1 MIEKATVKQMN
12 EAIEQFLLGGQWRAV
27 HKDRFGKIL
36 DEETFKNLITY
47 EGLDYALNALAHGGT
62 QISAWYFAPFSDDHT
77 PANGDTYATPGY
89 TEITTLY
96 TEATRQEWGE
106 GASSGQSI
114 TNAVA
119 ATITA
124 TGAVTVYGAGIVG
137 GGSAATTKANT
148 AGGGTLLASGSFAA
162 SKTLANLETLDLTYT
177 LNGASS

>member
-1 MIEKATVKQMN
+1 MTKQLKAWN
-12 EAIEQFLLGGQWRAV
+12 GRLFFEGQWHVV
-27 HKDRFGKIL
+27 HKDKFGNIL
-36 DEETFKNLITY
+36 SEEYFKNLITN
-47 EGLDYALNALAHGGT
+47 EGLDYALDTTVHGGT
-62 QISAWYFAPFSDDHT
+62 AISDWYFAPFSDDHT
-77 PANGDTYATPGY
+77 PAAGNTYAVPGY
-89 TEITTLY
+89 TEMTTLY

-124 TGAVTVYGAGIVG
+124 TGDVTVYGAGIVG
-137 GGSAATTKANT
+137 GGSAATTKGNT

-162 SKTLANLETLDLTYT
+162 AKVLANLETLDLTYT